1 MNFQISDEYWEGAV
15 TEIESL
21 ESMSAWEFVDHDD
34 DMNVIKWTWVFKM
47 KRYPYGFIKNFNTR
61 FCSRGDMKL

>member
-34 DMNVIKWTWVFKM
+34 DMNVIK
-47 KRYPYGFIKNFNTR
+47 
-61 FCSRGDMKL
+61 